1 MKSDSTTEV
10 RDASYMLPVIPLP
23 GKVIFPGSNTPLN
36 VVRKTGVLAVK
47 HALEADKVVLLLNQK
62 NKDTDSPSMEDFHAV
77 GTIADVV
84 DSYDPGDDS
93 IRIAVEGSSRGEVLK
108 LVEDDGFF
116 LAEVRIPDEESLS
129 PEDANS
135 LMRKAIK
142 RLERYV
148 RTGKQSSSETL
159 VIVRKEVDPGK
170 LADYIASSIIGSQSE
185 RLQQVLDTVDPIERI
200 RLVNQ
205 FLDEELDVLELDR
218 KIDSKVRK
226 SIEKTHKEFYLQEKM
241 KEIQKE
247 LGRGDNPS
255 EIEELREKIEKANA
269 SEEAKEKAEKEL
281 NRLQQMPP
289 MSAEFG
295 VIRTYLDWI
304 LSLPWDERTTSK
316 FNIQQAE
323 EILNEDHYGL
333 EKPKERIL
341 EYLAVMKLVEKVKG
355 PILCFVG
362 PPGVGKTSL
371 GKSVARSTDRNFI
384 RMSLGGVRD
393 ESEIRGHRRTYIG
406 SMPGRI
412 IQGICDAKS
421 KNPLF
426 LLDEIDKMGSD
437 FRGDPASA
445 LLEVLDPE
453 QNDTF
458 RDHYLDVAFDLS
470 EVMFITTANTKM
482 SIPPPLLDRMEVIE
496 LAGYTEYEK
505 SRIANQFLIPKQV
518 ESHGLKQ
525 DSLSFSDTA
534 ISQIINKYTR
544 EAGVRNLEREV
555 TAICRRVAKK
565 IAVSDDESE
574 QSQIDLDNLQF
585 QIDLDNLTDYLG
597 PEKFTRRKAEE
608 HDEIGVATGMVYTQ
622 VGGDIIAIEATTMRG
637 KGDLTLTGQLGDVM
651 KESAQTAL
659 AYIQSRS
666 EALDLPDDFN
676 FSDNSIHI
684 HVPEGAVPKEGPS
697 AGITIATAMISALT
711 GKEVRS
717 DIAMTGEITLR
728 GRVLPIGGL
737 KEKVLAAHRNNI
749 GNVIIPE
756 ENDKDLSEIPE
767 EILGG
772 LHFHK
777 VEDMAQVLDL
787 AFRKSNASGQ
797 VSSN

>member
-1 MKSDSTTEV
+1 MKSDSAIEV
-10 RDASYMLPVIPLP
+10 RDASFTLPVIPLP
-23 GKVIFPGSNTPLN
+23 GKVIFPGLNTPLN
-36 VVRKTGVLAVK
+36 VVRETGVLAVK
-47 HALEADKVVLLLNQK
+47 YALDTDRVVLLLNQK
-62 NKDTDSPSMEDFHAV
+62 NKDTESPSMEDFHAV

-108 LVEDDGFF
+108 LVEDSGFF
-116 LAEVRIPDEESLS
+116 SAEVSVPA
-129 PEDANS
+129 EDSSSSDDASS

-142 RLERYV
+142 LLERYV
-148 RTGKQSSSETL
+148 RISKQSSSEAL

-170 LADYIASSIIGSQSE
+170 LADYIASLIIGSQSE
-185 RLQQVLDTVDPIERI
+185 RLQQVLDTIDPIERI

-205 FLDEELDVLELDR
+205 FLDEELDILELDR

-255 EIEELREKIEKANA
+255 EIEDLREQIEKADM
-269 SEEAKEKAEKEL
+269 SEEAKEKSEKEL

-304 LSLPWDERTTSK
+304 LSLPWDKRTTSK
-316 FNIQQAE
+316 FDIQQAE

-341 EYLAVMKLVEKVKG
+341 EYLAVMKLVDKVKG

-426 LLDEIDKMGSD
+426 LLDEVDKMGSD

-458 RDHYLDVAFDLS
+458 RDHYLDTAFDLS

-482 SIPPPLLDRMEVIE
+482 SIPPPLLDRMEIIE

-505 SRIANQFLIPKQV
+505 SKIANQFLIPKQV
-518 ESHGLKQ
+518 ESHGLRK
-525 DSLSFSDTA
+525 DSVSFSDTS
-534 ISQIINKYTR
+534 ISEIINKYTR

-555 TAICRRVAKK
+555 TTVCRRVAKK
-565 IAVSDDESE
+565 IAVGNDKSE
-574 QSQIDLDNLQF
+574 QF
-585 QIDLDNLTDYLG
+585 PVDLDNLTDYLG

-666 EALDLPDDFN
+666 KSLNLPDDYN

-749 GNVIIPE
+749 GHVIIPE

-767 EILGG
+767 EIRGG
-772 LHFHK
+772 LRFHK
-777 VEDMAQVLDL
+777 VDHMTQVLDL

>member
-1 MKSDSTTEV
+1 MKSDSAIEV
-10 RDASYMLPVIPLP
+10 RDASFTLPVIPLP
-23 GKVIFPGSNTPLN
+23 GKVIFPGLNTPLN
-36 VVRKTGVLAVK
+36 VVRETGVLAVK
-47 HALEADKVVLLLNQK
+47 YALDTDRVVLLLNQK
-62 NKDTDSPSMEDFHAV
+62 NKDTESPSMEDFHAV

-108 LVEDDGFF
+108 LVEDNGFF
-116 LAEVRIPDEESLS
+116 SAEVCVPA
-129 PEDANS
+129 EDSSSSDDASS

-142 RLERYV
+142 LLERYV
-148 RTGKQSSSETL
+148 RTSKQSSSEAL
-159 VIVRKEVDPGK
+159 VVVRKEVDPGK
-170 LADYIASSIIGSQSE
+170 LADYIASLIIGSQSE
-185 RLQQVLDTVDPIERI
+185 RLQQVLDTIDPIERI

-205 FLDEELDVLELDR
+205 FLDEELDILELDR

-255 EIEELREKIEKANA
+255 EIDDLREQIEKADM
-269 SEEAKEKAEKEL
+269 SEEAKEKSEKEL

-304 LSLPWDERTTSK
+304 LSLPWDKRTTSK
-316 FNIQQAE
+316 FDIQQAE

-341 EYLAVMKLVEKVKG
+341 EYLAVMKLVDKVKG

-426 LLDEIDKMGSD
+426 LLDEVDKMGSD

-458 RDHYLDVAFDLS
+458 RDHYLDTAFDLS

-482 SIPPPLLDRMEVIE
+482 SIPPPLLDRMEIIE

-518 ESHGLKQ
+518 ESHGLKK
-525 DSLSFSDTA
+525 DSVSFSDTS
-534 ISQIINKYTR
+534 ISEIINKYTR

-555 TAICRRVAKK
+555 TTVCRRVAKK
-565 IAVSDDESE
+565 IAVGNDKSE
-574 QSQIDLDNLQF
+574 QF
-585 QIDLDNLTDYLG
+585 QVDSDNLTDYLG

-666 EALDLPDDFN
+666 ESLDLPDDYN

-749 GNVIIPE
+749 GHVIIPE

-767 EILGG
+767 EIRGG

-777 VEDMAQVLDL
+777 VDHMTQVLDL

>member
-1 MKSDSTTEV
+1 MKSDSAIEV
-10 RDASYMLPVIPLP
+10 RDASYTLPVIPLP
-23 GKVIFPGSNTPLN
+23 GKVIFPGLNTPLN
-36 VVRKTGVLAVK
+36 VVRETGVLAVK
-47 HALEADKVVLLLNQK
+47 YALDTDRVVLLLNQK
-62 NKDTDSPSMEDFHAV
+62 NKDTESPSMEDFHAV

-108 LVEDDGFF
+108 LVEDSGFF
-116 LAEVRIPDEESLS
+116 SAEVSVPA
-129 PEDANS
+129 EDSSSSDDASS

-142 RLERYV
+142 LLERYV
-148 RTGKQSSSETL
+148 RISKQSSSEAL

-170 LADYIASSIIGSQSE
+170 LADYIASLIIGSQSE
-185 RLQQVLDTVDPIERI
+185 RLQQVLDTIDPIERI

-205 FLDEELDVLELDR
+205 FLDEELDILELDR

-255 EIEELREKIEKANA
+255 EIEDLREQIEKADM
-269 SEEAKEKAEKEL
+269 SEEAKEKSEKEL

-304 LSLPWDERTTSK
+304 LSLPWDKRTTSK
-316 FNIQQAE
+316 FDIQQAE

-341 EYLAVMKLVEKVKG
+341 EYLAVMKLVDKVKG

-426 LLDEIDKMGSD
+426 LLDEVDKMGSD

-458 RDHYLDVAFDLS
+458 RDHYLDTAFDLS

-482 SIPPPLLDRMEVIE
+482 SIPPPLLDRMEIIE

-518 ESHGLKQ
+518 ESHGLRK
-525 DSLSFSDTA
+525 DSVSFSDTS
-534 ISQIINKYTR
+534 ISEIINKYTR

-555 TAICRRVAKK
+555 TTVCRRVAKK
-565 IAVSDDESE
+565 IAVGNDKSE
-574 QSQIDLDNLQF
+574 QFPVDS
-585 QIDLDNLTDYLG
+585 DNLTDYLG

-666 EALDLPDDFN
+666 KSLDLPDDYN

-697 AGITIATAMISALT
+697 AGITIAIAMISALT

-717 DIAMTGEITLR
+717 DTAMTGEITLR

-749 GNVIIPE
+749 DNVIIPE

-767 EILGG
+767 EIRGG

-777 VEDMAQVLDL
+777 VDHMTQVLDL

>member
-1 MKSDSTTEV
+1 MKSDSAIEV
-10 RDASYMLPVIPLP
+10 RDASFTLPVIPLP
-23 GKVIFPGSNTPLN
+23 GKVIFPGLNTPLN
-36 VVRKTGVLAVK
+36 VVRETGVLAVK
-47 HALEADKVVLLLNQK
+47 YALDTDRVVLLLNQK
-62 NKDTDSPSMEDFHAV
+62 NKDTESPSMEDFHAV

-108 LVEDDGFF
+108 LVEDSGFF
-116 LAEVRIPDEESLS
+116 SAEVSVPA
-129 PEDANS
+129 EDSSSSDDASS

-142 RLERYV
+142 LLERYV
-148 RTGKQSSSETL
+148 RISKQSSSEAL

-170 LADYIASSIIGSQSE
+170 LADYIASLIIGSQSE
-185 RLQQVLDTVDPIERI
+185 RLQQVLDTIDPIERI

-205 FLDEELDVLELDR
+205 FLDEELDILELDR

-255 EIEELREKIEKANA
+255 EIEDLREQIEKADM
-269 SEEAKEKAEKEL
+269 SEEAKEKSEKEL

-304 LSLPWDERTTSK
+304 LSLPWDKRTTSK
-316 FNIQQAE
+316 FDIQQAE

-341 EYLAVMKLVEKVKG
+341 EYLAVMKLVDKVKG

-426 LLDEIDKMGSD
+426 LLDEVDKMGSD

-458 RDHYLDVAFDLS
+458 RDHYLDTAFDLS

-482 SIPPPLLDRMEVIE
+482 SIPPPLLDRMEIIE

-505 SRIANQFLIPKQV
+505 SKIANQFLIPKQV
-518 ESHGLKQ
+518 ESHGLRK
-525 DSLSFSDTA
+525 DSVSFSDTS
-534 ISQIINKYTR
+534 ISEIINKYTR

-555 TAICRRVAKK
+555 TTVCRRVAKK
-565 IAVSDDESE
+565 IAVGNDKSE
-574 QSQIDLDNLQF
+574 QF
-585 QIDLDNLTDYLG
+585 PVDLDNLTDYLG

-666 EALDLPDDFN
+666 KSLDLPDDYN

-749 GNVIIPE
+749 GHVIIPE

-767 EILGG
+767 EIRGG
-772 LHFHK
+772 LRFHK
-777 VEDMAQVLDL
+777 VDHMTQVLDL

>member
-1 MKSDSTTEV
+1 
-10 RDASYMLPVIPLP
+10 
-23 GKVIFPGSNTPLN
+23 
-36 VVRKTGVLAVK
+36 
-47 HALEADKVVLLLNQK
+47 
-62 NKDTDSPSMEDFHAV
+62 
-77 GTIADVV
+77 
-84 DSYDPGDDS
+84 
-93 IRIAVEGSSRGEVLK
+93 
-108 LVEDDGFF
+108 
-116 LAEVRIPDEESLS
+116 
-129 PEDANS
+129 
-135 LMRKAIK
+135 
-142 RLERYV
+142 
-148 RTGKQSSSETL
+148 
-159 VIVRKEVDPGK
+159 
-170 LADYIASSIIGSQSE
+170 
-185 RLQQVLDTVDPIERI
+185 
-200 RLVNQ
+200 
-205 FLDEELDVLELDR
+205 
-218 KIDSKVRK
+218 
-226 SIEKTHKEFYLQEKM
+226 M

-255 EIEELREKIEKANA
+255 EIEDLREQIEKADM
-269 SEEAKEKAEKEL
+269 SEEAKEKSEKEL

-304 LSLPWDERTTSK
+304 LSLPWDKRTTSK
-316 FNIQQAE
+316 FDIQQAE

-341 EYLAVMKLVEKVKG
+341 EYLAVMKLVDKVKG

-426 LLDEIDKMGSD
+426 LLDEVDKMGSD

-458 RDHYLDVAFDLS
+458 RDHYLDTAFDLS

-482 SIPPPLLDRMEVIE
+482 SIPPPLLDRMEIIE

-518 ESHGLKQ
+518 ESHGLRK
-525 DSLSFSDTA
+525 DSVSFSDTS
-534 ISQIINKYTR
+534 ISEIINKYTR

-555 TAICRRVAKK
+555 TTVCRRVAKK
-565 IAVSDDESE
+565 IAMGNDKSE
-574 QSQIDLDNLQF
+574 QFPVDS
-585 QIDLDNLTDYLG
+585 DNLTDYLG

-666 EALDLPDDFN
+666 KSLDLPDDYN

-697 AGITIATAMISALT
+697 AGITIAIAMISALT

-749 GNVIIPE
+749 DNVIIPE

-767 EILGG
+767 EIRGG
-772 LHFHK
+772 LRFHK
-777 VEDMAQVLDL
+777 VDHMTQVLDL
-787 AFRKSNASGQ
+787 AFRKGNASGQ

>member
-1 MKSDSTTEV
+1 MKSDSAIEV
-10 RDASYMLPVIPLP
+10 RDASFTLPVIPLP
-23 GKVIFPGSNTPLN
+23 GKVIFPGLNTPLN
-36 VVRKTGVLAVK
+36 VVRETGVLAVK
-47 HALEADKVVLLLNQK
+47 YALDTDRVVLLLNQK
-62 NKDTDSPSMEDFHAV
+62 NKDTESPSMEDFHAV

-108 LVEDDGFF
+108 LVEDSGFF
-116 LAEVRIPDEESLS
+116 SAEVSVPA
-129 PEDANS
+129 EDSSSSDDASS

-142 RLERYV
+142 LLERYV
-148 RTGKQSSSETL
+148 RISKQSSSEAL

-170 LADYIASSIIGSQSE
+170 LADYIASLIIGSQSE
-185 RLQQVLDTVDPIERI
+185 RLQQVLDTIDPIERI

-205 FLDEELDVLELDR
+205 FLDEELDILELDR

-255 EIEELREKIEKANA
+255 EIDDLREQIEKADM
-269 SEEAKEKAEKEL
+269 SEEAKEKSEKEL

-304 LSLPWDERTTSK
+304 LSLPWDKRTTSK
-316 FNIQQAE
+316 FDIQQAE

-341 EYLAVMKLVEKVKG
+341 EYLAVMKLVDKVKG

-426 LLDEIDKMGSD
+426 LLDEVDKMGSD

-458 RDHYLDVAFDLS
+458 RDHYLDTAFDLS

-482 SIPPPLLDRMEVIE
+482 SIPPPLLDRMEIIE

-505 SRIANQFLIPKQV
+505 SKIANQFLIPKQV
-518 ESHGLKQ
+518 ESHGLRK
-525 DSLSFSDTA
+525 DSVSFSDTS
-534 ISQIINKYTR
+534 ISEIINKYTR

-555 TAICRRVAKK
+555 TTVCRRVAKK
-565 IAVSDDESE
+565 IAVGNDKSE
-574 QSQIDLDNLQF
+574 QF
-585 QIDLDNLTDYLG
+585 PVDLDNLTDYLG

-666 EALDLPDDFN
+666 KSLDLPDDYN

-749 GNVIIPE
+749 GHVIIPE

-767 EILGG
+767 EIRGG
-772 LHFHK
+772 LRFHK
-777 VEDMAQVLDL
+777 VDHMTQVLDL
-787 AFRKSNASGQ
+787 AFRKGNASGQ

>member
-1 MKSDSTTEV
+1 MKSDSATEV
-10 RDASYMLPVIPLP
+10 HDANYMLPVIPLP

-36 VVRKTGVLAVK
+36 VVRETGVLAVK
-47 HALEADKVVLLLNQK
+47 YALGTDQVVLLLNQK
-62 NKDTDSPSMEDFHAV
+62 NQDTESPSMEDFHAV

-108 LVEDDGFF
+108 LIEDDGFF
-116 LAEVRIPDEESLS
+116 LAEVQVPNVDPSSPD
-129 PEDANS
+129 DASS

-142 RLERYV
+142 LLERYI
-148 RTGKQSSSETL
+148 RTSKQSSSEAL
-159 VIVRKEVDPGK
+159 VVVRKEVDPGK
-170 LADYIASSIIGSQSE
+170 LADYIASSIIGGQNE
-185 RLQQVLDTVDPIERI
+185 RLQQILDTIDPIERI
-200 RLVNQ
+200 KIVNQ
-205 FLDEELDVLELDR
+205 LLEEELDVLELDR

-255 EIEELREKIEKANA
+255 EIEDLREKIEKVGA
-269 SEEAKEKAEKEL
+269 SEEAIEKAEKEL

-289 MSAEFG
+289 MSAEYG

-323 EILNEDHYGL
+323 DILHEDHYGL

-505 SRIANQFLIPKQV
+505 SRIANQFLIPKQI

-555 TAICRRVAKK
+555 TTICRRVAKK
-565 IAVSDDESE
+565 IAVSNDEPE
-574 QSQIDLDNLQF
+574 QF
-585 QIDLDNLTDYLG
+585 QIDSDNLNDYLG

-608 HDEIGVATGMVYTQ
+608 NDEIGVATGMVYTQ

-637 KGDLTLTGQLGDVM
+637 KGDLTLTGQLGEVM

-666 EALDLPDDFN
+666 EALELPDDFN

-767 EILGG
+767 EIRGG

-787 AFRKSNASGQ
+787 AFKKSNAPGQ

>member
-1 MKSDSTTEV
+1 MKSDSAIEV
-10 RDASYMLPVIPLP
+10 RDASFTLPVIPLP
-23 GKVIFPGSNTPLN
+23 GKVIFPGLNTPLN
-36 VVRKTGVLAVK
+36 VVRETGVLAVK
-47 HALEADKVVLLLNQK
+47 YALDTDRVVLLLNQK
-62 NKDTDSPSMEDFHAV
+62 NKDTESPSMEDFHAV

-108 LVEDDGFF
+108 LVEDNGFF
-116 LAEVRIPDEESLS
+116 SAEVCVPA
-129 PEDANS
+129 EDSSSSDDASS

-142 RLERYV
+142 LLERYV
-148 RTGKQSSSETL
+148 RISKQSSSEAL

-170 LADYIASSIIGSQSE
+170 LADYIAGLIIGSQSE
-185 RLQQVLDTVDPIERI
+185 RLQQVLDTIDPIERI

-205 FLDEELDVLELDR
+205 FLDEELDILELDR

-255 EIEELREKIEKANA
+255 EIEDLREQIEKADM
-269 SEEAKEKAEKEL
+269 SEEAKEKSEKEL

-304 LSLPWDERTTSK
+304 LSLPWDKRTTSK
-316 FNIQQAE
+316 FDIQQAE

-341 EYLAVMKLVEKVKG
+341 EYLAVMKLVDKVKG

-426 LLDEIDKMGSD
+426 LLDEVDKMGSD

-458 RDHYLDVAFDLS
+458 RDHYLDTAFDLS

-482 SIPPPLLDRMEVIE
+482 SIPPPLLDRMEIIE

-518 ESHGLKQ
+518 ESHGLRK
-525 DSLSFSDTA
+525 DSVSFSDTS
-534 ISQIINKYTR
+534 ISEIINKYTR

-555 TAICRRVAKK
+555 TTVCRRVAKK
-565 IAVSDDESE
+565 IAVGNDKSE
-574 QSQIDLDNLQF
+574 QF
-585 QIDLDNLTDYLG
+585 PVDLDNLTDYLG

-666 EALDLPDDFN
+666 KSLNLPDDYN

-749 GNVIIPE
+749 GHVIIPE

-767 EILGG
+767 EIRGG
-772 LHFHK
+772 LRFHK
-777 VEDMAQVLDL
+777 VDHMTQVLDL

>member
-1 MKSDSTTEV
+1 MKPDSTTEV
-10 RDASYMLPVIPLP
+10 RDANYMLPVIPLP

-36 VVRKTGVLAVK
+36 VVRESGVLAVK
-47 HALEADKVVLLLNQK
+47 YALEKNQVVLLLNQK
-62 NKDTDSPSMEDFHAV
+62 NNKDADSPSMEDFYTV
-77 GTIADVV
+77 GTIADIV

-108 LVEDDGFF
+108 LVEDGGVF
-116 LAEVRIPDEESLS
+116 LAEVRIPNEESSS
-129 PEDANS
+129 PDDAS
-135 LMRKAIK
+135 PLMRKAIK
-142 RLERYV
+142 LLERYI

-159 VIVRKEVDPGK
+159 VVVRKEVDPGK
-170 LADYIASSIIGSQSE
+170 LADYIANSIISGQNE
-185 RLQQVLDTVDPIERI
+185 RLQQILDTIDPIERI
-200 RLVNQ
+200 KLVNQ
-205 FLDEELDVLELDR
+205 FLDDELDVLELDR

-255 EIEELREKIEKANA
+255 EIDELREKIEKLNA

-304 LSLPWDERTTSK
+304 LSLPWNERTTSK

-406 SMPGRI
+406 SMPGRV

-505 SRIANQFLIPKQV
+505 SRIANQFLIPKQI

-525 DSLSFSDTA
+525 NSLSLSDET

-555 TAICRRVAKK
+555 TTICRRVAKK
-565 IAVSDDESE
+565 IAVGDNESE
-574 QSQIDLDNLQF
+574 QF

-608 HDEIGVATGMVYTQ
+608 SDEIGVATGMVYTQ

-767 EILGG
+767 EIRGG

-787 AFRKSNASGQ
+787 AFKKSNAPRQ